1 MTERKLE
8 TAGDLI
14 NANPL
19 SRLQVMVV
27 ALCFVTVA
35 VDGFDT
41 AVIGFV
47 APPIAGEWQ
56 LQPGNLA
63 ALFGAALF
71 GSIAGS
77 AIFGPICD
85 LIGRA
90 RTLVIATLLFG
101 LLTAAAG
108 FAHSLTELVVLRFLA
123 GIGLG
128 GVLPC
133 AIALTSEFAP
143 ERMRSALINA
153 MFCGYTLGAASSG
166 FIAAW
171 LIPAHGWRMVF
182 IAGGAFPILIAAISL
197 LVLPES
203 LNFLVTKGRS
213 RADIRRIVDLIAPGQ
228 TRPDWIPV
236 PEQVATGTPATE
248 LFAARPLSGTLLL
261 WLTAFCGLMSIYLLN
276 SWMPLLLT
284 QQGYSISQASIIGA
298 MFQVGGTL
306 GAIFLGFVMDR
317 TRPNRVIAVAS
328 LMAGFFLF
336 AIGWVSGQ
344 PILLGAALF
353 CAGICIPGAQVGSS
367 AYAAGWY
374 PTRVRATGISWM
386 SGMGRVGS
394 LIGSVGGGVLV
405 SLGLGIGGILGLL
418 AIPMTIAAMAMAV
431 HERVRVKDRV
441 VADEKGGPAGQVVPA
456 GGASHMA

>member
-19 SRLQVMVV
+19 SRLQIMVV
-27 ALCFVTVA
+27 ALCFLTVA

-71 GSIAGS
+71 GSIVGS

-90 RTLVIATLLFG
+90 KTLVIATLLFG
-101 LLTAAAG
+101 LLTATAG
-108 FAHSLTELVVLRFLA
+108 FAHSLTHLIALRFLA

-143 ERMRSALINA
+143 ERTRSALINA

-171 LIPAHGWRMVF
+171 LIPAYGWRLVF
-182 IAGGAFPILIAAISL
+182 IAGGVFPILIAAISFF
-197 LVLPES
+197 VLPES

-213 RADIRRIVDLIAPGQ
+213 RTEIRRIVDLIAPGQ
-228 TRPDWIPV
+228 TTPDWIPA
-236 PEQVATGTPATE
+236 PEQAATGTPATE
-248 LFAARPLSGTLLL
+248 LFAARPVSGTLLL

-284 QQGYSISQASIIGA
+284 QKGYSIGQASVIGA

-306 GAIFLGFVMDR
+306 GAIVLGFVMDR

-328 LMAGFFLF
+328 LMAGFFLC
-336 AIGWVSGQ
+336 AIGWVSAQ
-344 PILLGAALF
+344 PVLLGGALF
-353 CAGICIPGAQVGSS
+353 CTGICIPGAQVGSS

-386 SGMGRVGS
+386 SGLGRVGS

-405 SLGLGIGGILGLL
+405 SQGLGIGGILGLL
-418 AIPMTIAAMAMAV
+418 AIPMTIAAFAMAA
-431 HERVRVKDRV
+431 HERILVS
-441 VADEKGGPAGQVVPA
+441 E
-456 GGASHMA
+456 

>member
-1 MTERKLE
+1 MAERSFE
-8 TAGDLI
+8 TASDLI

-19 SRLQVMVV
+19 SHLQVMVI
-27 ALCFVTVA
+27 ALCFMTVA

-47 APPIAGEWQ
+47 APPIAAKWH
-56 LQPGNLA
+56 LQPESLG
-63 ALFGAALF
+63 ALFGAALL
-71 GSIAGS
+71 GSIVGS

-85 LIGRA
+85 SIGRA
-90 RTLVIATLLFG
+90 LTLIVATLLFG
-101 LLTAAAG
+101 FLTVAAG
-108 FAHSLTELVVLRFLA
+108 STHSLVELISLRFLA

-153 MFCGYTLGAASSG
+153 MFCGYTFGAASSG

-171 LIPAHGWRMVF
+171 LIPAYGWRMVF
-182 IAGGAFPILIAAISL
+182 TVGGSFPILMAALSNFI
-197 LVLPES
+197 LPES
-203 LNFLVTKGRS
+203 LNFLVTKRQ
-213 RADIRRIVDLIAPGQ
+213 RLPEIRRIIGHIAPGQ
-228 TRPDWIPV
+228 TPADWIPE
-236 PEQVATGTPATE
+236 PERVAEETPAAE
-248 LFAARPLSGTLLL
+248 LFAARPIAGTMLL

-284 QQGYSISQASIIGA
+284 QKGYSISQASVLGA

-306 GAIFLGFVMDR
+306 GAIVLGIVMDR
-317 TRPNRVIAVAS
+317 TKPNRVIATAS

-344 PILLGAALF
+344 PMLLGTALF
-353 CAGICIPGAQVGSS
+353 CAGVCIPGAQVGSS

-386 SGMGRVGS
+386 SGMGRIGS
-394 LIGSVGGGVLV
+394 LIGSIGGGVLI

-418 AIPMTIAAMAMAV
+418 AIPMTTAAVAMAF
-431 HERVRVKDRV
+431 HERISLKD
-441 VADEKGGPAGQVVPA
+441 
-456 GGASHMA
+456 

>member
-1 MTERKLE
+1 MTEKKLE

-19 SRLQVMVV
+19 SRLQVMVA

-56 LQPGNLA
+56 LQPDNLA

-71 GSIAGS
+71 GSILGS

-90 RTLVIATLLFG
+90 KTLVIATLLFG

-108 FAHSLTELVVLRFLA
+108 FAHSLTELIALRFVA

-143 ERMRSALINA
+143 ERVRSTLINA

-171 LIPAHGWRMVF
+171 LIPAYGWRLVF
-182 IAGGAFPILIAAISL
+182 IAGGAFPILVAGISFF
-197 LVLPES
+197 VLPES
-203 LNFLVTKGRS
+203 LNFLVTRGRS
-213 RADIRRIVDLIAPGQ
+213 RAEIRRIVDLIAPGQ
-228 TRPDWIPV
+228 TAPDWIPV
-236 PEQVATGTPATE
+236 PERVAIGTPATE

-261 WLTAFCGLMSIYLLN
+261 WLSAFCGLMSIYLLN

-284 QQGYSISQASIIGA
+284 QKGYSISQASVLGA

-317 TRPNRVIAVAS
+317 TKPNRVIAVAS

-344 PILLGAALF
+344 PMLLGAALF
-353 CAGICIPGAQVGSS
+353 CTGVCIPGAQVGSS

-386 SGMGRVGS
+386 SGLGRVGS

-418 AIPMTIAAMAMAV
+418 AIPMTVAAFAMAV
-431 HERVRVKDRV
+431 HERILIK
-441 VADEKGGPAGQVVPA
+441 E
-456 GGASHMA
+456 